1 MERTISH
8 KDEEIIKKVKE
19 MRPFSDINSIPSVPI
34 TDSIDVY
41 REYVIPNYIRC
52 GAIPKKDLKDG
63 CTYYGDCRNAEVAV
77 WNASE
82 NVFYYKRHKFG
93 YSYDETIRH
102 FEDDDE
108 QDKKDLFVPLFVK
121 N

>member
-1 MERTISH
+1 MITISH
-8 KDEEIIKKVKE
+8 KDEEIIKRVKE
-19 MRPFSDINSIPSVPI
+19 MHPFSDINSIPSVPI
-34 TDSIDVY
+34 TDSMDVY

-63 CTYYGDCRNAEVAV
+63 YAYYGDSRNAEVAV

-82 NVFYYKRHKFG
+82 NVFYYKRCKFG
-93 YSYDETIRH
+93 YSYNETIKH

-108 QDKKDLFVPLFVK
+108 QDKEDLFVPLFVK